1 MIQLPLEAC
10 RSPLCTVVHNASST
24 AYCVCTPSRSFFF
37 SCIISNYIGVLSKIC
52 PKFCFGVVITKLK
65 FLCNLVFF
73 NSTLNKIEKN
83 SSVFCLNECTPNN
96 FVLTLFIRANNQN
109 TIDFRVCTFGSSLFV
124 GTELASDKLLWNSSL
139 VYGPK
144 HSLKYFQILS
154 ARRNFF
160 DEKYA
165 KPVPMGSQYSTNT
178 CRA

>member
-1 MIQLPLEAC
+1 M
-10 RSPLCTVVHNASST
+10 
-24 AYCVCTPSRSFFF
+24 
-37 SCIISNYIGVLSKIC
+37 

-73 NSTLNKIEKN
+73 NSTLNKSEKK
-83 SSVFCLNECTPNN
+83 SSVFCLNGCTPND

-109 TIDFRVCTFGSSLFV
+109 TTDVRVYTFLFGTSLFA

-144 HSLKYFQILS
+144 HSLKYVQILS
-154 ARRNFF
+154 VRRNFF

-165 KPVPMGSQYSTNT
+165 KPVPMGSQWSTNT
-178 CRA
+178 CA